1 MTNQSAGRF
10 GYKICR
16 KIVLLLMVVSL
27 LVGCG
32 SSAGNT
38 GPQVSSAPVAQET
51 STQSFTLAY
60 TATDSLNPYLA
71 KTKTNQELSRL
82 LYDGL
87 IVLDNAMNVVNRL
100 AQSVETQ
107 GPVVIVTL
115 KEAWFTDGSR
125 VTAQDVIASYQAA
138 LQGEYLSYKNDFQN
152 VKEVTATP
160 QGAVQF
166 TLNFEDPYFVNFLDF
181 PIYKKGTENQQNT
194 DNKTLPPVGCGRYVF
209 HEESGVYWLSANPKW
224 WGGSVATAKIEL
236 LNLPD
241 DDAIY
246 HGVQVGTVK
255 WYYSDLKNNT
265 LPGGATLASKQ
276 VPLQNLV
283 YVGCNLN
290 SSLVSNDSVR
300 MAVSYAINRQTIA
313 ETAYFGSAVPAK
325 GMYPSGLQSVAGL
338 QSASPQSDKQ
348 KALEWLEK
356 AGYTAVDENGYRI
369 KEDKVLAL
377 RIIYNEENAAR
388 AGMANLLATQL
399 KEIGCNVTLQAFS
412 FAEYQDAIKNENY
425 DLYIGEMKIP
435 DNLTLFPFI
444 TAGGLIPFTPDDP
457 EKQQEEE
464 EKKEESEEQ
473 PEESEDSELATSPEP
488 EQTITAAIAAYRY
501 HTGQGSLA
509 EMVSCFNEQLPVI
522 PVCHRTGMLL
532 YSNSISGTFSP
543 LADDPFFGIETCTI
557 K

>member
-1 MTNQSAGRF
+1 MTNHNTGRF
-10 GYKICR
+10 GQKICR
-16 KIVLLLMVVSL
+16 NMAILLIVISL
-27 LVGCG
+27 LVGCATEG
-32 SSAGNT
+32 DST
-38 GPQVSSAPVAQET
+38 GPQVSSTPIAQAVPT
-51 STQSFTLAY
+51 SSFTLAY

-87 IVLDNAMNVVNRL
+87 IVLDNSMNIVNRL
-100 AQSVETQ
+100 AQSIEIQ
-107 GPVVIVTL
+107 GAVITVTL

-125 VTAQDVIASYQAA
+125 VTAQDVISSFEAARQA
-138 LQGEYLSYKNDFQN
+138 EHLSYKNDFQN
-152 VKEVTATP
+152 VKELTQTP
-160 QGAVQF
+160 EGTLHFQ
-166 TLNFEDPYFVNFLDF
+166 LNFEDPYFANFLDF

-194 DNKTLPPVGCGRYVF
+194 DNKTLPPIGCGRYVF
-209 HEESGVYWLSANPKW
+209 HEESGVYWLSANPNW
-224 WGGSVATAKIEL
+224 WGGKIATPKIQL

-290 SSLVSNDSVR
+290 NSLVSNEQLR
-300 MAVSYAINRQTIA
+300 MALSYAMNRQTIA
-313 ETAYFGSAVPAK
+313 ETAYFGSAVAAK
-325 GMYPSGLQSVAGL
+325 GMYPGGLQSVAGL
-338 QSASPQSDKQ
+338 QSTAPQSDKQ

-356 AGYTAVDENGYRI
+356 AGYTKVDENGYRL
-369 KEDKVLAL
+369 KEDKILAL

-388 AGMANLLATQL
+388 VGMANLLASQL
-399 KEIGCNVTLQAFS
+399 KDIGCKVTLQAFS
-412 FAEYQDAIKNENY
+412 FADYQDAIKNEYY
-425 DLYIGEMKIP
+425 DLYIGEMRIP
-435 DNLTLFPFI
+435 DNLTLYPFV
-444 TAGGLIPFTPDDP
+444 TAGGLTPFTPEDP
-457 EKQQEEE
+457 PAQEEQGE
-464 EKKEESEEQ
+464 QEESQEE
-473 PEESEDSELATSPEP
+473 PSKDSELAPPPEE
-488 EQTITAAIAAYRY
+488 EQVITAAMAAYRY

-532 YSNSISGTFSP
+532 YSNSITGTFAP

-557 K
+557 Q